1 MDIRHLRYFIAIAR
15 CGSVSAAAD
24 ALHVAQP
31 SLSQHIHRIE
41 EELSVK
47 LLIRSARGVTLTE
60 SGQRLLAHADDI
72 VGRLDAA
79 VTEMQDLSDE
89 VGGPVSIGLPS
100 VAGNVLTVPLAETIR
115 HELPNVTLR
124 MMEGMSGHVQ
134 AWLVDGTVDIGI
146 LYDVNDLR
154 SLKVQPLMVE
164 AMSLIAAKDNWPYE
178 VGAGGLA
185 SDPVRFEDCA
195 TLDLILP
202 NRSHGL
208 RETIER
214 YARAQAI
221 ALKIPLEVDSLLQ
234 IKRLVARG
242 SGYTILPQVAVV
254 DDLASGT
261 LVSIPIVQ
269 PAVRSTVYL
278 VTNPQ
283 RQQSRAA
290 KSVERTAICVITEL
304 VQRGLWLGELI
315 DGSPPGRPVMV
326 RHPE

>member
-79 VTEMQDLSDE
+79 VAEMRDLSDE

-195 TLDLILP
+195 ALDLILP

-214 YARAQAI
+214 YARRRLSRSQSRSRSIRCCRSSALWQEGQAT
-221 ALKIPLEVDSLLQ
+221 PSF
-234 IKRLVARG
+234 RRWPW
-242 SGYTILPQVAVV
+242 STILPVAPWFRFRSFSRPYG
-254 DDLASGT
+254 AP
-261 LVSIPIVQ
+261 SI
-269 PAVRSTVYL
+269 S
-278 VTNPQ
+278 
-283 RQQSRAA
+283 
-290 KSVERTAICVITEL
+290 
-304 VQRGLWLGELI
+304 
-315 DGSPPGRPVMV
+315 
-326 RHPE
+326 